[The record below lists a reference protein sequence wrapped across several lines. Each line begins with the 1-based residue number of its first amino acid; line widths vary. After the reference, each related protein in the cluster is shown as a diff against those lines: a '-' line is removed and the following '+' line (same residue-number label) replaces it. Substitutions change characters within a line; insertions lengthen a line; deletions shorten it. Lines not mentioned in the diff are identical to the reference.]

1 MLDTRSPIL
10 GPPAGRSRLERWAID
25 HWLLI
30 TLAIWLAAAV
40 GLIWWRWNRVL
51 YWGLGDTDDNLR
63 LAQVRD
69 WLGGQGWFDLRQRRL
84 GWPDGFDIHWSRLVD
99 LPLAGLMLGL
109 KPFVGAAWAERLA
122 VGVAPVLPLG
132 VTLSMLALT
141 ARRLVAPAAFAIAVA
156 IALTAQSMMGAYQP
170 TRIDH
175 HGWQLAFVAVLLA
188 GLTDPHRRRGG
199 VVAGLATA
207 LSLAIGLEM
216 LPYLAVGGLAIA
228 VRWAWEP
235 AEERRLATYG
245 WTLVPATALA
255 YLVFASK
262 ANRTLRCDALSPVW
276 LVTMIVAGVGAVVL
290 SRVRDRR
297 VLVRLGAA
305 ALAGGVTAA
314 VFAIAFPQCLGSPEG
329 ASPEL
334 QRLWLDNVREAK
346 PIFEQPRIVIVGT
359 LALPI
364 IGLLGLALTGWL
376 ARREPRR
383 LLPWLGPALMALSA
397 VALLFWQARAGPAAQ
412 LLAVPGAVALA
423 WPALGWLGRQT
434 SPLIRV
440 PGIVALFLVV
450 TGTGVSWASSWWPAG
465 KSTADPLAERVE
477 RAGARCP
484 ALSSMRTLN
493 TVPRGR
499 MATFVDLGPRLLVTT
514 HHDAI
519 AGPYHRNGQAILDVH
534 HLFGGP
540 MAGVPGILR
549 RRGSDYVLICPDMAE
564 STLYR
569 SRNPDGLYGRLVSG
583 RVPDWLEPVALPK
596 RSPFRIWRVVK
607 ERLPGS

>member
-1 MLDTRSPIL
+1 MDAVPHPSTRSP
-10 GPPAGRSRLERWAID
+10 LERWAVD
-25 HWLLI
+25 HWLAI

-69 WLGGQGWFDLRQRRL
+69 WIGGQGWFDLRQRRL
-84 GWPDGFDIHWSRLVD
+84 GWPEGFDIHWSRLVD
-99 LPLAGLMLGL
+99 LPIAGLILGL
-109 KPFVGAAWAERLA
+109 RPIVGAAWAERLA
-122 VGVAPVLPLG
+122 IGVAPLLPLAL
-132 VTLSMLALT
+132 TLSMLALT
-141 ARRLVAPAAFAIAVA
+141 ARRLVAPAAFALAVA
-156 IALTAQSMMGAYQP
+156 VALCAQSMMGAYQA
-170 TRIDH
+170 TRLDH
-175 HGWQLAFVAVLLA
+175 HGWQLAVLSVLLA
-188 GLTDPHRRRGG
+188 ALCDPDRRRGG
-199 VVAGLATA
+199 ALAALATA
-207 LSLAIGLEM
+207 LSLVIGLEL
-216 LPYLAVGGLAIA
+216 LPYLAVGGGAIA
-228 VRWAWEP
+228 LRWAWEP
-235 AEERRLATYG
+235 EEERRLTAYG
-245 WTLVPATALA
+245 AVLVPATALG
-255 YLVFASK
+255 YLVFASE

-276 LVTMIVAGVGAVVL
+276 LATMIVAGVGALVL
-290 SRVRDRR
+290 GRVRDRR
-297 VLVRLGAA
+297 VAVRLAA
-305 ALAGGVTAA
+305 ATVAGGVTVA
-314 VFAIAFPQCLGSPEG
+314 VFAMAFPQCLGSPEG

-346 PIFEQPRIVIVGT
+346 PIVQQPRLVIVGT
-359 LALPI
+359 LALPL
-364 IGLLGLALTGWL
+364 IGLAGLALTGWVE
-376 ARREPRR
+376 RRRPRA
-383 LLPWLGPALMALSA
+383 LLPWLGPALMALTGL
-397 VALLFWQARAGPAAQ
+397 ALLFWMARAGPAAQ
-412 LLAVPGAVALA
+412 LLGVVGAVALA
-423 WPALGWLGRQT
+423 WPVLGWLGRQT

-465 KSTADPLAERVE
+465 KRTADPLAQQVE
-477 RAGARCP
+477 RAGVRCP
-484 ALSSMRTLN
+484 ALSAMRTLN

-569 SRNPDGLYGRLVSG
+569 ARNPDGLYVRLVSG
-583 RVPDWLEPVALPK
+583 RAPAWLQPVALPG
-596 RSPFRIWRVVK
+596 RSPFQLWRVVK
-607 ERLPGS
+607 GRLPGG